1 MQKYYFKKVKKHS
14 EIFSIRILHG
24 SGDIEII
31 RNPPV
36 KMIFYVF
43 FFFYYYLFLLRRYVL
58 QLFIFIHLKYLFIL
72 SINNYSFTALS
83 HWIRG
88 SGFPAYEVS
97 NTTRAPRN
105 TVVSQGPQSMVA
117 GFGGCAIDSLAV
129 DLVSSPIFKLLLN
142 SMATSE
148 FFSSVAVS
156 VNVRQIGLF

>member
-1 MQKYYFKKVKKHS
+1 MISSYIYFIYLYFTIIYFC
-14 EIFSIRILHG
+14 IFMYF
-24 SGDIEII
+24 
-31 RNPPV
+31 V
-36 KMIFYVF
+36 WF
-43 FFFYYYLFLLRRYVL
+43 F
-58 QLFIFIHLKYLFIL
+58 
-72 SINNYSFTALS
+72 NYCSFTALS

-117 GFGGCAIDSLAV
+117 GFGGCVIDSPPE
-129 DLVSSPIFKLLLN
+129 DFFSSSIFKLLLN

-156 VNVRQIGLF
+156 VNDWFFFFYSSELIVRHIRTNIY